1 MKSKS
6 YHCYILCCHLSLIY
20 WLHMPHR
27 YHSYTHSTLKSQSLK
42 AQGAAIGDANLCRQR
57 RRGPSLLMAVAK
69 TIWKPMAVSAV
80 LKLAQDLLGFVSP
93 QILRFVDHANLES
106 RWSIQYKLC
115 RQLHLTCH
123 FKQWKQYNLLPSL
136 IPITFCRLLINFASK
151 SEEPAWKGYL
161 YAVLLFAVAF
171 TQAVLLQQHFIRVY
185 TAGMRVRTAI
195 IAAVYNKVIRERWR
209 DIHIPSVSSAC
220 MTANTLSS
228 DIWAN

>member
-1 MKSKS
+1 MLLSVVQVTYLDELYGECSWTAHTCTNSRYQVLLSDFGQVPRNEATMKSKS
-6 YHCYILCCHLSLIY
+6 CHCYILCCHLSLIY

-69 TIWKPMAVSAV
+69 TIWKPMVVSAV

-115 RQLHLTCH
+115 R
-123 FKQWKQYNLLPSL
+123 
-136 IPITFCRLLINFASK
+136 
-151 SEEPAWKGYL
+151 
-161 YAVLLFAVAF
+161 
-171 TQAVLLQQHFIRVY
+171 
-185 TAGMRVRTAI
+185 
-195 IAAVYNKVIRERWR
+195 
-209 DIHIPSVSSAC
+209 
-220 MTANTLSS
+220 
-228 DIWAN
+228 

>member
-6 YHCYILCCHLSLIY
+6 CHCYILCCHLSLIY

-27 YHSYTHSTLKSQSLK
+27 YHSCTHSTLKSQSLK

-80 LKLAQDLLGFVSP
+80 LKLAQDFLGFVSP
-93 QILRFVDHANLES
+93 QILRFVDHANLVS
-106 RWSIQYKLC
+106 KWSIQYKLC

-123 FKQWKQYNLLPSL
+123 FKQWQYNLLPSFQVL
-136 IPITFCRLLINFASK
+136 ILITFCRLLINFASK

-171 TQAVLLQQHFIRVY
+171 TQAMLLQQHFIRVF

-195 IAAVYNKVIRERWR
+195 IAAVYNKVIREVARHTHS
-209 DIHIPSVSSAC
+209 ISSKC
-220 MTANTLSS
+220 MHDCKHSQQ
-228 DIWAN
+228 